1 MKRALGIAALFLFV
15 AGALFA
21 QEPVAI
27 LEYYDDDFEVVITD
41 ADGNDYDFISFGME
55 LLPGDTITTY
65 ASTAEIRLDP
75 NGTIIKVGEGSEFT
89 IDSIAGY
96 QGAES
101 NDFSMTVGRIRT
113 VAASVAGASYNLRT
127 PTSVGGVRGTELVRN
142 YVPDEVDEL
151 GVINGQVEFVNTQTG
166 ESIMLG
172 AGQGADAL
180 AEVFEAVE
188 WAQDK
193 FQQFLEDL
201 DFQELDPTQVPQ
213 REQVSETEP
222 EDTQPDD
229 TEPDDTADQPADT
242 APVVVEPP
250 PSDIGDGDGED
261 GEGEPADAAATT
273 PSFLDDAMGWLGD
286 IFAADIGSV
295 TLDGQTYAKAVLQ
308 PTFALGD
315 FRLGLYLP
323 IIYQNNLFDPS
334 DWYRPKGNNEWSFGT
349 DEAFA
354 GQDNEIL
361 LRIGDIL
368 NDLALKIRF
377 MEYGDIRDPFFFKVG
392 NVSGLTVGHGL
403 LMRNY
408 ANDAD
413 FPAVRRTGVNLGID
427 FGAVGFEAVVNDL
440 GEPEVFGGRFYL
452 RPFHPNFGLA
462 FGPSAVADIDPAGD
476 LPDTNT
482 SGEAV
487 FVETR
492 TADPAFL
499 NVAFD
504 LDLGIVESDPF
515 SIVLFA
521 DAGGMIPI
529 LDKAITDVD
538 GNTVPAGLRTEAL
551 FTTTDSGVEFNNFG
565 VTAGVLGNIFIF
577 DYRFEFQWFD
587 GFFKPGFYDES
598 YDRLRGERA
607 RDVVNYLRN
616 PGNAEY
622 DQTTLGVYGTGSA
635 TIAEVFSI
643 ELGYLWPWYLDEN
656 NEPQYSDNDRFVI
669 KLGAEEG
676 LIPLGITAN
685 ISYERTKFIP
695 MIIGENQALTLFDAN
710 TVFKGEV
717 VVPVA
722 PILDFAAVVS
732 TAVRRDSAG
741 NVIYNANN
749 SPEIAPTISIET
761 RVGF

>member
-1 MKRALGIAALFLFV
+1 MKRALGIAAFFLFV

-41 ADGNDYDFISFGME
+41 ADGNDYEFISFGME

-75 NGTIIKVGEGSEFT
+75 NGTIIKVGEDSEFT
-89 IDSIAGY
+89 IDSISGY

-101 NDFSMTVGRIRT
+101 NNFSMTVGRIRT
-113 VAASVAGASYNLRT
+113 VAASVAGASYNIRT
-127 PTSVGGVRGTELVRN
+127 PTSVGGVRGTDFVMD
-142 YVPDEVDEL
+142 YIPGEVDEL
-151 GVINGQVEFVNTQTG
+151 GVIEGEVEFVNTETG
-166 ESIMLG
+166 ESVTLG
-172 AGQGADAL
+172 AGQGANTF

-188 WAQDK
+188 WAQEK
-193 FQQFLEDL
+193 FQQFLQDL
-201 DFQELDPTQVPQ
+201 DFQELNPTEVPEGQ
-213 REQVSETEP
+213 QVSETDDGEPEDTEP
-222 EDTQPDD
+222 EDTD
-229 TEPDDTADQPADT
+229 DQPADT
-242 APVVVEPP
+242 GPVVVEPP
-250 PSDIGDGDGED
+250 PAETGDGED
-261 GEGEPADAAATT
+261 GDGEGEPDEGDAPA
-273 PSFLDDAMGWLGD
+273 PSFVDDAMDWLGD

-308 PTFALGD
+308 PTFELGD

-323 IIYQNNLFDPS
+323 IIYQNNLFDPT

-354 GQDNEIL
+354 GEENEVL

-377 MEYGDIRDPFFFKVG
+377 MEYGNLRDPFFFKVG

-413 FPAVRRTGVNLGID
+413 FPAVRRTGVNLGVD
-427 FGAVGFEAVVNDL
+427 FGAAGFEAVVNDL
-440 GEPEVFGGRFYL
+440 GEPEIFGGRFYL
-452 RPFHPNFGLA
+452 RPFHPTFGLA

-476 LPDTNT
+476 LPETNT
-482 SGEAV
+482 DGEAV

-492 TADPAFL
+492 QADPAFL

-504 LDLGIVESDPF
+504 LDLGIIETDPF
-515 SIVLFA
+515 SLVLFA
-521 DAGGMIPI
+521 DAGGMMPI
-529 LDKAITDVD
+529 LDEAITDVD
-538 GNTVPAGLRTEAL
+538 GNTVPAGLRTEVL
-551 FTTTDSGVEFNNFG
+551 FDATGDSVQFNNFG

-616 PGNAEY
+616 PGNPEY

-643 ELGYLWPWYLDEN
+643 ELGYLWPWYFDEN
-656 NEPQYSDNDRFVI
+656 DVPQYSDNDRFVI

-695 MIIGENQALTLFDAN
+695 MIIGEDQALTLFDAN

-717 VVPVA
+717 VVPLA
-722 PILDFAAVVS
+722 PILDFAAVIS

-741 NVIYNANN
+741 NVIYGPNDA
-749 SPEIAPTISIET
+749 PEIAPTVSIET
-761 RVGF
+761 RIGF

>member
-1 MKRALGIAALFLFV
+1 MKRALGIAAFSLFV

-41 ADGNDYDFISFGME
+41 ADGNDYEFISFGME

-75 NGTIIKVGEGSEFT
+75 NGTIIKVGEDSEFT
-89 IDSIAGY
+89 IDSISGY

-101 NDFSMTVGRIRT
+101 NNFSMTVGRIRT
-113 VAASVAGASYNLRT
+113 VAASVAGASYNIRT
-127 PTSVGGVRGTELVRN
+127 PTSVGGVRGTDFVMD
-142 YVPDEVDEL
+142 YIPGEVDEL
-151 GVINGQVEFVNTQTG
+151 GVIEGEVEFVNTETG
-166 ESIMLG
+166 ESVTLG
-172 AGQGADAL
+172 AGQGANTF

-188 WAQDK
+188 WAQEK
-193 FQQFLEDL
+193 FQQFLQDL
-201 DFQELDPTQVPQ
+201 DFQELNPTEVPEGQ
-213 REQVSETEP
+213 QVSETDDGEPEDTEP
-222 EDTQPDD
+222 EDTD
-229 TEPDDTADQPADT
+229 DQPADT
-242 APVVVEPP
+242 GPVVVEPP
-250 PSDIGDGDGED
+250 PAETGDGED
-261 GEGEPADAAATT
+261 GDGEGEPDEGDAPA
-273 PSFLDDAMGWLGD
+273 PSFVDDAMDWLGD

-308 PTFALGD
+308 PTFELGD

-323 IIYQNNLFDPS
+323 IIYQNNLFDPT

-354 GQDNEIL
+354 GEENEVL

-377 MEYGDIRDPFFFKVG
+377 MEYGDLRDPFFFKVG

-413 FPAVRRTGVNLGID
+413 FPAVRRTGVNLGVD
-427 FGAVGFEAVVNDL
+427 FGAAGFEAVVNDL
-440 GEPEVFGGRFYL
+440 GEPEIFGGRFYL
-452 RPFHPNFGLA
+452 RPFHPTFGLA

-476 LPDTNT
+476 LPETNT
-482 SGEAV
+482 DGEAV

-492 TADPAFL
+492 QADPAFL

-504 LDLGIVESDPF
+504 LDLGIIETDPF
-515 SIVLFA
+515 SLVLFA
-521 DAGGMIPI
+521 DAGGMMPI
-529 LDKAITDVD
+529 LDEAITDVD
-538 GNTVPAGLRTEAL
+538 GNAVPAGLRTEVL
-551 FTTTDSGVEFNNFG
+551 FDATGDSVQFNNFG

-616 PGNAEY
+616 PGNPEY

-643 ELGYLWPWYLDEN
+643 ELGYLWPWYFDEN
-656 NEPQYSDNDRFVI
+656 DDPQYSDNDRFVI

-695 MIIGENQALTLFDAN
+695 MIIGEDQALTLFDAN

-717 VVPVA
+717 VVPLA
-722 PILDFAAVVS
+722 PILDFAAVIS

-741 NVIYNANN
+741 NVIYGPNDA
-749 SPEIAPTISIET
+749 PEIAPTVSIET
-761 RVGF
+761 RIGF